1 MRPSEQS
8 LTGLTSILKTW
19 GNLDTEVGVYI
30 VRIQCKDT
38 QGEDSYILT
47 KETRNRMSPYIPQKE
62 ETLLTH

>member
-1 MRPSEQS
+1 MRPSGQF

-19 GNLDTEVGVYI
+19 GNLDTEVGIYSE
-30 VRIQCKDT
+30 IQCKDT
-38 QGEDSYILT
+38 QEEDSYILT